1 MENQNHNSSLT
12 SKANKQYNLAKTPIS
27 VIMNPSVVTIS
38 ETSNIKIAMQIMVNQ
53 KISGMPV
60 VNDAGHL
67 IGVLSEKDLLLSSA
81 SEKLDSPIKFTKP
94 PDYATPDSTL
104 KDALVKLLKQN
115 RKWLPVVDS
124 KKIPV
129 GIIARRDL
137 LQVFLSQE
145 NK

>member
-1 MENQNHNSSLT
+1 
-12 SKANKQYNLAKTPIS
+12 
-27 VIMNPSVVTIS
+27 
-38 ETSNIKIAMQIMVNQ
+38 MVNQ
-53 KISGMPV
+53 KISGLPV
-60 VNDAGHL
+60 VNEAGYL
-67 IGVLSEKDLLLSSA
+67 IGVISEKDLLLSSA
-81 SEKLDSPIKFTKP
+81 SENLDSPIKFTKS

-124 KKIPV
+124 KKKPV